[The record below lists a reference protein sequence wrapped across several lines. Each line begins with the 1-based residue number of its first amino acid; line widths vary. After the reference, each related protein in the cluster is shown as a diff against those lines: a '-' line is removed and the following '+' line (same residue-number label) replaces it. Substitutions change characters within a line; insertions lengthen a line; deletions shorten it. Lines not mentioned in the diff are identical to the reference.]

1 MRKCLSLLLTL
12 SMLMACIPG
21 YAGETEF
28 DVQAFVTR
36 LMDGSDLTEDYA
48 RFTPQMRAAVSF
60 DNLNSLW
67 AQMLAIGGAFVQFA
81 GETVSSVG
89 DDGYTTL
96 TQSIEMQ
103 NLSLRC
109 TVVLDTDGRIAGL
122 GFAPVAKTTPE
133 ASQTTHGHEEE
144 VKIGE
149 EPWVLPGT
157 LTLPEGVNAPVPAV
171 VLVHGSGPNDRDESV
186 GAVKPFRDLADSLA
200 QRGIAVLRYD
210 KRTYVYGPEIAAS
223 EEIMNT
229 FTAEEET
236 IQDAL
241 AAGRLLAQDGR
252 IDSQRI
258 YIVGHSLGA
267 MLAPRIVSESDGL
280 FAGMALLC
288 GANAS
293 LLDIMIRQNEDAI
306 AALPEEQRATYEA
319 MLEEVRQIAADLPKM
334 TAEEAQSISILGQPG
349 YYFWEMAQH
358 PTAAELIQSLALPT
372 LLINGERDFQ
382 VTPQEGR
389 ETWGKTLNLDAD
401 YIDYLWADV
410 NHMMMKP
417 DVEPS
422 IAGTTAEY
430 AVACTLDE
438 DVADAIAAFILKMEE

>member
-1 MRKCLSLLLTL
+1 MRKCLSLLLAL
-12 SMLMACIPG
+12 SMLLVCVPG
-21 YAGETEF
+21 YAEETEF

-48 RFTPQMRAAVSF
+48 RFTPEMRAAVSF
-60 DNLNSLW
+60 ENLNGLW
-67 AQMLAIGGAFVQFA
+67 AQMLAIGGEFVQFD
-81 GETVSSVG
+81 GETVANVG

-103 NLSLRC
+103 NLSLKC
-109 TVVLDTDGRIAGL
+109 TVVLDAEGSIAGL
-122 GFAPVAKTTPE
+122 GFAPVARTAPE
-133 ASQTTHGHEEE
+133 TSQTTHGHEEE
-144 VKIGE
+144 VQIGK
-149 EPWVLPGT
+149 EPWVLSGT
-157 LTLPEGVNAPVPAV
+157 LTLPESIDAPVPAV
-171 VLVHGSGPNDRDESV
+171 VLVHGSGPNDRDETV

-210 KRTYVYGPEIAAS
+210 KRTYVYGAEIAAS
-223 EEIMNT
+223 EDMLNT

-241 AAGRLLAQDGR
+241 AAGRLLAQDER
-252 IDSQRI
+252 IDSKRI
-258 YIVGHSLGA
+258 YIAGHSLGA
-267 MLAPRIVSESDGL
+267 ILAPRIVSESDGM
-280 FAGMALLC
+280 FAGMALMC
-288 GANAS
+288 GTNAS
-293 LLDIMIRQNEDAI
+293 LLEIMIRQNEDAV
-306 AALPEEQRATYEA
+306 AVLPEDQRAPYEA
-319 MLEEVRQIAADLPKM
+319 MLAEVRQTAAALPGM
-334 TAEEAQSISILGQPG
+334 TAEEAQSVSILGQPG
-349 YYFWEMAQH
+349 YYFWEMAQQ
-358 PTAAELIQSLALPT
+358 PTAAELIQSLAVPT

-389 ETWGKTLNLDAD
+389 ETWEKALNLDAD

-430 AVACTLDE
+430 AVECTLDE
-438 DVADAIAAFILKMEE
+438 DVADTIAAFILKMEE